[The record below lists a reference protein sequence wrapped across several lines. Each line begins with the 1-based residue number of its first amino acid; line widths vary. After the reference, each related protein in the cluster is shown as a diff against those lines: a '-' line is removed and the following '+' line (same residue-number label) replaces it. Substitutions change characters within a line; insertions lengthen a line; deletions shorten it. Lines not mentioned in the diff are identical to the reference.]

1 MEIISGDAQS
11 IFESFSET
19 IGDLCDVI
27 DNGDSTEINFAKLVS
42 SIKNTMSDLGPL
54 NPLFNS
60 HLKLLRENLIPKVLG
75 NWDDLSEVRK
85 CQFGEMGIF
94 FLCKLHLFANFA
106 TVYIVLIQWFCQ
118 TVMSLCLLLT
128 QSSLVLHD

>member
-1 MEIISGDAQS
+1 MEIVIGDAQS
-11 IFESFSET
+11 VFESCSEA
-19 IGDLCDVI
+19 IANLCDVI

-75 NWDDLSEVRK
+75 NWDDLSEVMK
-85 CQFGEMGIF
+85 SQLGEMGEF
-94 FLCKLHLFANFA
+94 F
-106 TVYIVLIQWFCQ
+106 VSYIY
-118 TVMSLCLLLT
+118 
-128 QSSLVLHD
+128 